1 MRASLIAGLGIMLA
15 ACTPVTA
22 PAPSGLPKSA
32 PELRVEVPPEWRPGD
47 RWVYRWR
54 SAEQSGDRIVE
65 VVEIRSMGGVRY
77 YVARSDN
84 VHEYWT
90 PELHW
95 AALVRDTKVEARML
109 PPEPWFVW
117 PLEVGRRWTHSGVFE
132 DREGRRESTHQFQVE
147 AAETVEVPAG
157 RFDTL
162 RVVRETTTLH
172 FDRYW
177 YAPEVG
183 SYVKWTG
190 RRGHTEFAVELMEFR
205 AGPRAASGEQ
215 RQAPGRR

>member
-1 MRASLIAGLGIMLA
+1 MLA
-15 ACTPVTA
+15 AVLFAACTSAAP
-22 PAPSGLPKSA
+22 PAPSGLAKSA
-32 PELRVEVPPEWRPGD
+32 PELKVQTPPEWRPGD
-47 RWVYRWR
+47 RWVYHWR
-54 SAEQSGDRIVE
+54 SAEQSGARTVE
-65 VVEIRSMGGVRY
+65 VVEVRSLGGARY
-77 YVARSDN
+77 YVARSDD

-95 AALVRDTKVEARML
+95 AALVRDAKVEARMV

-132 DREGRRESTHQFQVE
+132 DRAGRRESTHQFVVE
-147 AAETVEVPAG
+147 ASETVEVPAG
-157 RFDTL
+157 RFDAL

-177 YAPEVG
+177 YAPSVG

-190 RRGHTEFAVELMEFR
+190 RRGETEFSVELVEYR
-205 AGPRAASGEQ
+205 AGPRAAGEQ
-215 RQAPGRR
+215 RQEPARR